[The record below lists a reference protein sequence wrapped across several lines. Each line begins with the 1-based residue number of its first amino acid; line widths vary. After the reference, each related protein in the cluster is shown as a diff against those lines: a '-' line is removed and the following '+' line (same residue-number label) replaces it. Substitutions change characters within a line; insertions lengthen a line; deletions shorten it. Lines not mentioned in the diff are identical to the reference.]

1 MQAHLMKVI
10 TEMCCAGTPDE
21 GYYRC
26 CAGTPD
32 KVITEMCCA
41 QKCVVQAH
49 LMKVIR
55 CACTEM
61 CCAGTPDE
69 GYYRNVLCRH
79 T

>member
-1 MQAHLMKVI
+1 MKVI

-21 GYYRC
+21 GYNL
-26 CAGTPD
+26 
-32 KVITEMCCA
+32 
-41 QKCVVQAH
+41 QKCVVQTH
-49 LMKVIR
+49 LMKVI
-55 CACTEM
+55 TEM